1 MIKLKINEFN
11 RIVTVIMTTL
21 VLIGTIIEIYK
32 LLRTKKKALNKFKNG
47 TNNILLLENKANEEV
62 QVIEEN
68 NIEDLQL
75 GNDETA
81 IVENQNNNDSNML
94 KKDYK
99 TIKKE
104 SIIVKDVEKKS

>member
-1 MIKLKINEFN
+1 MIKLKINEFT

-21 VLIGTIIEIYK
+21 VLTGTIIEIYK

-81 IVENQNNNDSNML
+81 IVENDSNVL

>member
-1 MIKLKINEFN
+1 MIKLKINEFI

-81 IVENQNNNDSNML
+81 IVENDSNVL